1 MIFYFRELLLPALV
15 LMPVLL
21 VPLSRLFRTAR
32 GALWFGFAGNSLAGL
47 AGCGAIVCVFLFGKI
62 YAAGD
67 WLMLDM
73 LSAWHLAV
81 LLLITMLCSLYSV
94 IYFLRESQAGK
105 FDLKTARRYVMLS
118 LGSLSAIVLTL
129 LSNNLGMMWVGLEA
143 TTLLTAFLIC
153 LNATPTALEAMWKYL
168 LMCSVGVALAF
179 AGILIVAASTSA
191 AHFEQPEFLLW
202 SRMME
207 SAGQL
212 DARLLKVGFI
222 FLVVGFGT
230 KAGLAPMHSWLPD
243 AHSQAPA
250 PVSAVFSGFLLNAAL
265 YCILRYVPLLDAALG
280 GGGWAGGILVLFGLV
295 SILIAAVFIVAQ
307 RDLKRLLAYSSVE
320 HMGIIALGIGLG
332 GLGVFAALF
341 HVLNHS
347 LCKTLSFFCAGRLD
361 QKYGAHDMRKLTGI
375 LKTSPVWGTGLFG
388 GLLALIGLA
397 PFAVFISEF
406 LVLKAA
412 WDKGAIWALAL
423 FVTGLCIVFVGVLRH
438 AIAMAWED
446 APHGM
451 ERERIRGL
459 ELFLMALPLAT
470 LLTLG
475 LWMPEPLNSFLTQA
489 AAILGGK

>member
-1 MIFYFRELLLPALV
+1 LPALILV
-15 LMPVLL
+15 PVLL
-21 VPLSRLFRTAR
+21 APLSRLFRAVR
-32 GALWFGFAGNSLAGL
+32 GVLWFGFAGNLLTGLTAVAAIAG
-47 AGCGAIVCVFLFGKI
+47 VSRSGKL
-62 YAAGD
+62 YAAKG

-73 LSAWHLAV
+73 LSAYHVAV
-81 LLLITMLCSLYSV
+81 MLLITALCSLYSV
-94 IYFLRESQAGK
+94 VYFSREAETGK
-105 FDLKTARRYVMLS
+105 FDLKSARRYVMLS
-118 LGSLSAIVLTL
+118 LGSLSAIVLAL
-129 LSNNLGMMWVGLEA
+129 ISNNLGMMWVGIEA

-153 LNATPTALEAMWKYL
+153 LHGTPNALEAMWKYL

-179 AGILIVAASTSA
+179 AGTLIVAAATNA
-191 AHFEQPEFLLW
+191 AHLPQTEVLLW
-202 SRMME
+202 SRLME
-207 SAGQL
+207 SAGRL
-212 DARLLKVGFI
+212 DARLLKVGFL
-222 FLVVGFGT
+222 FLAVGFGT

-265 YCILRYVPLLDAALG
+265 YCILRYVSLLDASLG
-280 GGGWAGGILVLFGLV
+280 GGEWAGGILVTFGIV

-332 GLGVFAALF
+332 GLGAFAALF

-347 LCKTLSFFCAGRLD
+347 LCKTLAFFCAGRLD
-361 QKYGAHDMRKLTGI
+361 QKYGTHDLRKLTGI
-375 LKTSPVWGTGLFG
+375 LKTSPVWGAGLVV

-412 WDKGAIWALAL
+412 WDKGALWPMTL
-423 FVTGLCIVFVGVLRH
+423 FIAGLCIVFVGVLRH

-451 ERERIRGL
+451 ERERIRGV
-459 ELFLMALPLAT
+459 ELFLVVLPLAA
-470 LLTLG
+470 LLILG
-475 LWMPEPLNSFLTQA
+475 FWMPAPLESALTQA
-489 AAILGGK
+489 ASILGGK